1 MRAIL
6 PHEIYLDN
14 HATTRVDPRVVE
26 AMIPWMLIEYANP
39 GSVTHEPGRRVADKI
54 EACRDQIANLLHA
67 PDADVVFTSGAT
79 ESINL
84 AIFGLAMHPKQK
96 RRKIVSAATEHRAVL
111 DPLLRLQKSGWHIA
125 YLPIEQS
132 DPARIGM
139 VDPSIAEQV
148 IDDSTAMV
156 CLMLGNNEIGNLQ
169 PFEAI
174 ARTCRDRGVLLHI
187 DASQSVGKIPI
198 DFDRLGADLLSFSAH
213 KFYGPKGVGGL
224 LVRHETV
231 SRKLYPQIVGGG
243 QQQNLRSGTLNSV
256 GIIGMATALQLAV
269 ETMVPEIARIAQLRS
284 QLWERLHGAI
294 EGLSIN
300 GPDWRFESTRVT
312 RLHGNLNVCFPHV
325 EGQSLMLRAP
335 LLAVSS
341 GSACTSAEPHPS
353 HVLQAIG
360 RSEDE
365 ARSSIRMGIGR
376 FNTSEEIH
384 QAADW
389 LIEAYRDL
397 IHYVA

>member
-1 MRAIL
+1 M
-6 PHEIYLDN
+6 PKEIYLDN

-26 AMIPWMLIEYANP
+26 AMLPWMLTEYANP
-39 GSVTHEPGRRVADKI
+39 GSVTHEAGRRVADQI
-54 EACRDQIANLLHA
+54 DACRDRIAEMLHA

-96 RRKIVSAATEHRAVL
+96 KRKIFSAATEHRAVL
-111 DPLLRLQKSGWHIA
+111 DPMLRLQKSGWKVG
-125 YLPIEQS
+125 YLPIETC

-139 VDPSIAEQV
+139 VDPSLAEQI
-148 IDDSTAMV
+148 IDDSIAMV
-156 CLMLGNNEIGNLQ
+156 CLMLGNNEIGTLQ
-169 PFEAI
+169 PFEAV

-187 DASQSVGKIPI
+187 DASQAVGKIPV
-198 DFDRLGADLLSFSAH
+198 DFEMLGADLLSFSAH

-224 LVRHETV
+224 LVRRETV

-243 QQQNLRSGTLNSV
+243 QQDNLRSGTLNSV
-256 GIIGMATALQLAV
+256 GIIGMMTALQLAV
-269 ETMVPEIARIAQLRS
+269 DEMDTEAARIESLRS
-284 QLWERLHGAI
+284 QLWERLQSSI
-294 EGLSIN
+294 DGLKMN
-300 GPDWRFESTRVT
+300 GPDWRLKTAGIN
-312 RLHGNLNVCFPHV
+312 RLHGNLNVCFPRV

-341 GSACTSAEPHPS
+341 GSACTSAEPYPS
-353 HVLQAIG
+353 HVLQAIR

-365 ARSSIRMGIGR
+365 ARASIRFGIGR
-376 FNTSEEIH
+376 FNTADEIH

-389 LIEAYRDL
+389 LIAAYQDL
-397 IHYVA
+397 VHYVA